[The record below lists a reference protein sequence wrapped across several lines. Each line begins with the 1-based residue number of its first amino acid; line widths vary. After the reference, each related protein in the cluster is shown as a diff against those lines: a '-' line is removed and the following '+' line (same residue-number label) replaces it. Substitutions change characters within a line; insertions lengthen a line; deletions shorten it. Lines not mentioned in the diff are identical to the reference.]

1 MQMNFGIADNVRNLM
16 DALMLCSA
24 GRKLYIQKPDK
35 SRYRRLWGYT
45 EKCPGYF
52 GRGKEVGLRA
62 SGGINSPYIW
72 VSVPDGMGSWDFF
85 TSFFGKRRLYVR
97 RDQDSVHA
105 GRVCPSDR
113 IQYIGKDGNGCETF
127 ENCC

>member
-1 MQMNFGIADNVRNLM
+1 MQR
-16 DALMLCSA
+16 

-45 EKCPGYF
+45 EKNALAILAGV
-52 GRGKEVGLRA
+52 KEVGLRA

-72 VSVPDGMGSWDFF
+72 VSVPDGMSSWDFF

-97 RDQDSVHA
+97 RDQDSSMW
-105 GRVCPSDR
+105 GRLCPSDR